1 MGFESP
7 EVLFGLAGAAI
18 PLVIHFLLRR
28 RARVVPLD
36 SVMALVLSEGV
47 AAVRLR
53 WAHRALLAVRML
65 LVALTVVAFAR
76 PFVVR
81 PVEPGL
87 AAEHPMSLGLVLD
100 DSLSMR
106 VTWGGTTSWE
116 RARERA
122 LRILEEVPPESEVF
136 VALAGRPASIHP
148 SGGPGW
154 DGRSAA
160 RFVSRLGS
168 SQRSTDL
175 GEALRLVAE
184 AVRAS
189 PHRDR
194 RIVVVSD
201 FAGPAT
207 PGLPE
212 DLAGIEWVPVAV
224 GPPGPTRNTTVVAA
238 TASPAPDVSP
248 GHARVQVS
256 IRNDGPEPVDPVV
269 TVRLGLHSA
278 ARKVACAPGTTC
290 DQEFLLLADP
300 GVRWGEV
307 RLPPDDLNDDNL
319 RFFALEDRDRNSILL
334 VNGEPRRRRD
344 LDEPFFLES
353 ALRLRAG
360 DHPGFSV
367 QTVVPDQLSAL
378 HLSTA
383 AVVGLLNVARLPS
396 GPLEALGKFVETGGG
411 LLITAGENAEGES
424 WAASFGGLL
433 PGPTRD
439 VVDLGEGVP
448 IRWVDPDHPLSPG
461 PGPSTGTLLTARV
474 RLIAVLEPG
483 WPPGTRI
490 LATLSSGL
498 PLLVERPVGR
508 GVVLVWLSSA
518 DRDWTDLPLRPGS
531 APFFRAL
538 FAYLSRASGSQ
549 SRTSLAVGE
558 SRSLEVSDGAL
569 TVVPPAGREVR
580 FDRSGEFRSTDTPG
594 VYRVEAVEGGETR
607 VRDVFVVNVDP
618 SEGTFRGRDTPPV
631 AREGRTRDPSG
642 AVPSSSG
649 SGRPVRKVPL
659 ATYLVGVL
667 LGLFLVES
675 WIRAEA

>member
-53 WAHRALLAVRML
+53 WAQRALLAVRML
-65 LVALTVVAFAR
+65 LVAVTVVAFAR

-81 PVEPGL
+81 PAEPGL
-87 AAEHPMSLGLVLD
+87 AAEHPISLGLVLD

-106 VTWGGTTSWE
+106 VAWGGSTSWE
-116 RARERA
+116 RARDRA
-122 LRILEEVPPESEVF
+122 VKILEGVPPESEVF

-160 RFVSRLGS
+160 RFVSRLGA

-175 GEALRLVAE
+175 AEAVRLAAE

-201 FAGPAT
+201 FAGPAS
-207 PGLPE
+207 PGPFE
-212 DLAGIEWVPVAV
+212 NLAGVEGVPVVVA
-224 GPPGPTRNTTVVAA
+224 PPGPVRNATVVAA
-238 TASPAPDVSP
+238 TAAPAPDVSP
-248 GHARVQVS
+248 GHVRVQVS
-256 IRNDGPEPVDPVV
+256 IRNNGPEPVDPLV
-269 TVRLGLHSA
+269 TVRVGLHSA
-278 ARKVACAPGTTC
+278 ARKVACAPGATC

-300 GVRWGEV
+300 GVRSGEV
-307 RLPPDDLNDDNL
+307 RLPPDDLPDDNL
-319 RFFALEDRDRNSILL
+319 RFFALEARDRNAILL
-334 VNGEPRRRRD
+334 VNGAPRRRRD

-383 AVVGLLNVARLPS
+383 AVVGLLNVARLAA

-411 LLITAGENAEGES
+411 LLITAGENAEGEA

-448 IRWVDPDHPLSPG
+448 IRWVDPDHPLCPG
-461 PGPSTGTLLTARV
+461 PGPDTGTLLTARV
-474 RLIAVLEPG
+474 RQVVVLEPG
-483 WPPGTRI
+483 WPAGTRT

-518 DRDWTDLPLRPGS
+518 DRDWTDLPLRPGA

-538 FAYLSRASGSQ
+538 FAHLSSASGSQ
-549 SRTSLAVGE
+549 SRASLAVGE
-558 SRSLEVSDGAL
+558 SRFVEVSGPPL

-580 FDRSGEFRSTDTPG
+580 FDHSGEFRSTDTPG
-594 VYRVEAVEGGETR
+594 VYRVEAIEGGETR

-618 SEGTFRGRDTPPV
+618 SEGTFGSPDTSPV
-631 AREGRTRDPSG
+631 ARQGRTRG
-642 AVPSSSG
+642 EAGPSSSG
-649 SGRPVRKVPL
+649 SDHPVRKVPL
-659 ATYLVGVL
+659 ATYLVGIL